1 MKTFLIITIFLLSF
15 SMAKADTSANSC
27 NLVALN
33 FDGLSHAEAVKL
45 AEEPLEFLHKQRM
58 QWIIESF
65 TKKSSMDNNEAHL
78 KALQCL
84 NLSITIRIE
93 LAEILKKE
101 TETKNP

>member
-1 MKTFLIITIFLLSF
+1 MKSFLIITIFLLSF

-45 AEEPLEFLHKQRM
+45 AEEPLEHLNRQHKHWTRV
-58 QWIIESF
+58 SL
-65 TKKSSMDNNEAHL
+65 TTANPLDSNDALL
-78 KALQCL
+78 KALECL
-84 NLSITIRIE
+84 NAAVGIQIQ